1 LTFVGEITV
10 LASPRGSL
18 SSAVVIVL
26 ATSVGAIGFALVDLS
41 LGGTLGF
48 GLEVGSVELLV
59 VIDLIKLLEALRP
72 VGTMGDLASLGGL
85 TGEETLIEGS
95 STING
100 VKSTETVTTVSA
112 VGLGGVRVSGLGR
125 GSSESESNSGF
136 HSNLQYII
144 NKAE

>member
-1 LTFVGEITV
+1 MTFVGEITV
-10 LASPRGSL
+10 LASPSGSL

-26 ATSVGAIGFALVDLS
+26 ATSVGAIGFAEVDLS
-41 LGGTLGF
+41 LGGTLRF

-72 VGTMGDLASLGGL
+72 VGTMSDLASLGGL

-95 STING
+95 STIDG

-112 VGLGGVRVSGLGR
+112 VGLGGVGVSGLSG

>member
-1 LTFVGEITV
+1 MTFVGEITV
-10 LASPRGSL
+10 LASPSGSL

-26 ATSVGAIGFALVDLS
+26 ATSVGAIGFAEVDLS

-72 VGTMGDLASLGGL
+72 VGTMSDLASLGGL

-95 STING
+95 STIDG

-112 VGLGGVRVSGLGR
+112 VGLGGVGVSGLSG